1 MPSLDL
7 LASQCSVAL
16 RILVCA
22 VLVALSAL
30 AVGRRKPVLPQI
42 DLPHSYYYRE
52 MYLPQ
57 MTSGPAGATWSPD
70 GQWLVYAMQGFLWR
84 QRVDGAVAEQ
94 LTDSD
99 GTDHQPDW
107 SPDGGRIVF
116 VRYDGR
122 AMELMLLE
130 LGSGAVTALTSGGAV
145 NVEPRWSPDGTRLAW
160 VSTAGTGHFLLH
172 TAFVRD
178 GRLTSEVRFV
188 ADHRSAVPR
197 YYYGPFDHAI
207 NPAWTPDGKSLVFV
221 SNREVAHGTG
231 DIVRMA
237 ADGSGSMEVLRRE
250 ETNWQARPDVS
261 ADGTRIVYASYL
273 GGQWHQL
280 WLLPLSAGGYPIPL
294 TYGEF
299 DNLAPRWSRDGRR
312 IAFISNRSGTTSLWV
327 VDAVSGEQRQI
338 VPRERRFLGPRRP
351 LTVKV
356 QDEAGRPLPA
366 RLSVTDAR
374 GRFFAPDDAWIHADD
389 LLIPERQRMET
400 RYVHGPGEW
409 KMMVPPGPLEIE
421 VARGPGYAMVRRKV
435 DAQSSVTVT
444 LPRLAFPGKW
454 WSGDLHVHM
463 NYGGHYRNTPAHL
476 VQEAR
481 AEGLDLVYNLVVNKE
496 QRVPDIA
503 AFVPGVDPA
512 SSGGV
517 LLLHGEEFHSS
528 YWGHIG
534 LLGLQRLILP
544 GYNAYPFT
552 AVASAWPDNAAV
564 ADLAHAQGGMA
575 GYVHP
580 FESDVDPARDERL
593 TNELVV
599 DAALGKVD
607 YYEAVGFSDHLSTA
621 AVWYRLLD
629 CGLRLPAGGGTDA
642 MANYASLRGPIGM
655 NRVYVNAQ
663 GALSRESFLA
673 GLRAG
678 RTFATNGPLVGLRVE
693 KAAPGDTLTLPASS
707 TLQYHAWLR
716 SNVPVA
722 KLEVIWNGKVAAR
735 HDVNAA
741 SADLTGRITADDSG
755 WILARAYSE
764 DGNEYVL
771 DIHPY
776 ATTSPIYVAVQGRPR
791 RSRATAR
798 WALQWL
804 DRLEKAT
811 VDNEGY
817 RTREERDAV
826 LRDISRARAF
836 YQSCSSV
843 DAR

>member
-1 MPSLDL
+1 
-7 LASQCSVAL
+7 VL
-16 RILVCA
+16 RLLVCG
-22 VLVALSAL
+22 VLLPVTAL
-30 AVGRRKPVLPQI
+30 ALGQRKPVLPQI

-52 MYLPQ
+52 LPQ
-57 MTSGPAGATWSPD
+57 MTSGPAAAAWSPD
-70 GQWLVYAMQGFLWR
+70 GELLVYAMQGFLWR
-84 QRVDGAVAEQ
+84 QRVDGPVAEQ

-107 SPDGGRIVF
+107 SPDGGRIAF

-122 AMELMLLE
+122 AMGLMLLD

-160 VSTAGTGHFLLH
+160 ISTAGTGHFLPH
-172 TAFVRD
+172 TAQVRD
-178 GRLTSEVRFV
+178 GRLAEIRTVV
-188 ADHRSAVPR
+188 ADRKSAVPR
-197 YYYGPFDHAI
+197 YYYSPFDHAI
-207 NPAWTPDGKSLVFV
+207 NPAWTPDGKSIVFV
-221 SNREVAHGTG
+221 SNREIAHGTG
-231 DIVRMA
+231 DIVRIS
-237 ADGSGSMEVLRRE
+237 ADGAGSPETIRRE
-250 ETNWQARPDVS
+250 ETSWQARPDVS
-261 ADGTRIVYASYL
+261 PDGSRLVYASYF

-280 WLLPLSAGGYPIPL
+280 WLLPLLGGYPIPL
-294 TYGEF
+294 SHGEF
-299 DNLAPRWSRDGRR
+299 DNVSPRWSRDGRQ
-312 IAFISNRSGTTSLWV
+312 IAFISNRTGATSLWV
-327 VDAVSGEQRQI
+327 VDALSGEQRQV
-338 VPRERRFLGPRRP
+338 VPRERRFLSPRRP

-400 RYVHGPGEW
+400 RYVHGAGEW
-409 KMMVPPGPLEIE
+409 TMSVPLGPLEIK
-421 VARGPGYAMVRRKV
+421 VARGPGYRVVRRKV
-435 DAQSSVTVT
+435 DAQASVTVT

-463 NYGGHYRNTPAHL
+463 NYGGRYRNTPAHL
-476 VQEAR
+476 VQQAR

-503 AFVPGVDPA
+503 TFLPGPDPA
-512 SSGGV
+512 LSGGV

-534 LLGLQRLILP
+534 LLGLRRLILP

-552 AVASAWPDNAAV
+552 AVASPWPNNAAV
-564 ADLAHAQGGMA
+564 ADLAHAQGGVV

-580 FESDVDPARDERL
+580 FDSDVDPSRDERL
-593 TNELVV
+593 TNELVL

-629 CGLRLPAGGGTDA
+629 CGLRLPAGAGTDA
-642 MANYASLRGPIGM
+642 MANYSSLRGPVGM
-655 NRVYVNAQ
+655 NRVYVKAE

-673 GLRAG
+673 GLKAG
-678 RTFATNGPLVGLRVE
+678 RTFATNGPLVGLRVG
-693 KAAPGDTLTLPASS
+693 KAGPGDSVEVRADSA
-707 TLQYHAWLR
+707 LQYHAWVR
-716 SNVPVA
+716 SNVPVT
-722 KLEVIWNGKVAAR
+722 KLEVIWNGQVASR
-735 HDVNAA
+735 HDLNAV
-741 SADLTGRITADDSG
+741 SADVTGRIIAKDSG
-755 WILARAYSE
+755 WMLVRAWRE
-764 DGNEYVL
+764 DGDEDVL

-776 ATTSPIYVAVQGRPR
+776 ATTSPIYVTVGRRPR
-791 RSRATAR
+791 RSIAAAT

-804 DRLEKAT
+804 DRLEKEALGNP
-811 VDNEGY
+811 DY
-817 RTREERDAV
+817 RTREEREAV
-826 LRDISRARAF
+826 LRDLSRARAV
-836 YQSCSSV
+836 YQSCFERGEAPGE

>member
-1 MPSLDL
+1 M
-7 LASQCSVAL
+7 L
-16 RILVCA
+16 RLLVCA
-22 VLVALSAL
+22 VLLPVSAL
-30 AVGRRKPVLPQI
+30 ALGPRKPVLPQI

-52 MYLPQ
+52 LYLPQ
-57 MTSGPAGATWSPD
+57 LTSGPAAAAWSPN

-84 QRVDGAVAEQ
+84 QRVDGAVASVAEQ

-107 SPDGGRIVF
+107 SPDGGRVVF

-130 LGSGAVTALTSGGAV
+130 VATGAVTPLTSGGAV
-145 NVEPRWSPDGTRLAW
+145 NVDPRWSPDGTRLAW

-178 GRLTSEVRFV
+178 GRLAEIRTVV
-188 ADHRSAVPR
+188 ADHRSAMPR
-197 YYYGPFDHAI
+197 YYYSPFDHAI
-207 NPAWTPDGKSLVFV
+207 NPAWTPDGKSIVFV
-221 SNREVAHGTG
+221 SNREVPHGTG
-231 DIVRMA
+231 DIVRLA

-250 ETNWQARPDVS
+250 ETNWQTRPDVS
-261 ADGTRIVYASYL
+261 PDGTRLVYASYL

-280 WLLPLSAGGYPIPL
+280 WLLPLSGGGYPIPL

-299 DNLAPRWSRDGRR
+299 DNVGARWSRDGRQ
-312 IAFISNRSGTTSLWV
+312 IAFISNRTGTTSLWV
-327 VDAVSGEQRQI
+327 VDVVSGDQRQV
-338 VPRERRFLGPRRP
+338 VPRERRFLARRRP

-366 RLSVTDAR
+366 RVSVTDAR

-400 RYVHGPGEW
+400 RYVHGAGEW
-409 KMMVPPGPLEIE
+409 RMSVPLGPLEIE
-421 VARGPGYAMVRRKV
+421 VARGPGYAVVRRKV
-435 DAQSSVTVT
+435 DAEASVTVT

-463 NYGGHYRNTPAHL
+463 NYGGRYRNTPAQL
-476 VQEAR
+476 VQQAR

-503 AFVPGVDPA
+503 AFLPGPDPA
-512 SSGGV
+512 STGGV

-528 YWGHIG
+528 YWGHVG

-552 AVASAWPDNAAV
+552 AVASPWPHNAAV
-564 ADLAHAQGGMA
+564 ADMAHAQGGVM

-580 FESDVDPARDERL
+580 FESDVDPSRDELL
-593 TNELVV
+593 TNELVL

-629 CGLRLPAGGGTDA
+629 CGLRLPAGAGTDA
-642 MANYASLRGPIGM
+642 MANYSSLRGPVGL
-655 NRVYVNAQ
+655 NRVYVKAQ

-673 GLRAG
+673 GLKAG
-678 RTFATNGPLVGLRVE
+678 RTLATNGPLVGLRVG
-693 KAAPGDTLTLPASS
+693 KAEPGDTVKLPAGSA
-707 TLQYHAWLR
+707 LQYHAWLR
-716 SNVPVA
+716 SNVPVT
-722 KLEVIWNGKVAAR
+722 KLEVIWNGQVAAR
-735 HDVNAA
+735 HDVNGM
-741 SADLTGRITADDSG
+741 SADVAGEIAANESG
-755 WILARAYSE
+755 WILARAWSE
-764 DGNEYVL
+764 NGNEDVL

-776 ATTSPIYVAVQGRPR
+776 ATTSPIYVAVRGRPH
-791 RSRATAR
+791 RSRPAAT
-798 WALQWL
+798 WALHWL
-804 DRLEKAT
+804 DRLEKTTLANP
-811 VDNEGY
+811 DY
-817 RTREERDAV
+817 RTTREREAV
-826 LRDISRARAF
+826 LQDISRASGI
-836 YQSCSSV
+836 YKSCS
-843 DAR
+843 AEQN

>member
-1 MPSLDL
+1 M
-7 LASQCSVAL
+7 
-16 RILVCA
+16 VCA
-22 VLVALSAL
+22 VLLPLGASAL
-30 AVGRRKPVLPQI
+30 ARRKPVLPQI

-57 MTSGPAGATWSPD
+57 LTSGPAAAAWSRD
-70 GQWLVYAMQGFLWR
+70 GQWVVYAMQGFLWR

-130 LGSGAVTALTSGGAV
+130 VASGAVTALTSGGAV
-145 NVEPRWSPDGTRLAW
+145 NVEPRWSPDGTHLAW

-172 TAFVRD
+172 TAWVRD
-178 GRLTSEVRFV
+178 GRLAEIRTIV

-197 YYYGPFDHAI
+197 YYYSPFDHAI
-207 NPAWTPDGKSLVFV
+207 NPAWTPDGRSIVFV

-231 DIVRMA
+231 DIVRLA
-237 ADGSGSMEVLRRE
+237 ADGSGAAELIRRE

-261 ADGTRIVYASYL
+261 PDGTRIVYASYL

-280 WLLPLSAGGYPIPL
+280 WLLPLSGGYPIPL

-299 DNLAPRWSRDGRR
+299 DNTNPRWSRDGRQ
-312 IAFISNRSGTTSLWV
+312 IAFISNRTGATSLWV
-327 VDAVSGEQRQI
+327 VDAVSGEQRQV
-338 VPRERRFLGPRRP
+338 VPRERRFLSPRRS

-366 RLSVTDAR
+366 RLSVTDAG

-400 RYVHGPGEW
+400 RYVHGAGEW
-409 KMMVPPGPLEIE
+409 RMSVPLGPLEIK
-421 VARGPGYAMVRRKV
+421 VARGPGHAVVRRKV
-435 DAQSSVTVT
+435 DAQASVTVTVT

-463 NYGGHYRNTPAHL
+463 NYGGRYRNTPANL
-476 VQEAR
+476 AKQAR

-496 QRVPDIA
+496 QRVPDVG
-503 AFVPGVDPA
+503 AFLPGPDPA

-534 LLGLQRLILP
+534 LLGLRRLILP

-552 AVASAWPDNAAV
+552 AVASPWPNNAAV
-564 ADLAHAQGGMA
+564 ADLAYAQGGVV

-580 FESDVDPARDERL
+580 FDSDVDPSRDERL

-629 CGLRLPAGGGTDA
+629 CGLRLPAGAGTDA
-642 MANYASLRGPIGM
+642 MANYASLRGPVGL
-655 NRVYVNAQ
+655 NRVYVKAR
-663 GALSRESFLA
+663 GALRRESFLA
-673 GLRAG
+673 GLKAG
-678 RTFATNGPLVGLRVE
+678 RTFATNGPLVGLRVG
-693 KAAPGDTLTLPASS
+693 KAEPGDSVELPAGS

-716 SNVPVA
+716 SNVPVT
-722 KLEVIWNGKVAAR
+722 KLEVIWNGQIAAR
-735 HDVNAA
+735 HDLNAA
-741 SADLTGRITADDSG
+741 PADVTGRITAKDSG
-755 WILARAYSE
+755 WVLARAYSDEGDE
-764 DGNEYVL
+764 DVL

-776 ATTSPIYVAVQGRPR
+776 ASTSPIHVTVGGRPR
-791 RSRATAR
+791 RSRAAAT

-804 DRLEKAT
+804 DRLEQAT
-811 VDNEGY
+811 LANADY

-826 LRDISRARAF
+826 LRDLARARAF
-836 YQSCSSV
+836 YQSCSSA
-843 DAR
+843 DTGNAR